1 MALRNFYK
9 SFASMSNPV
18 GSLAGRTG
26 LALAVGFL
34 LAAQGGCN
42 IVGMFGAM
50 EESRRRDSTHEI
62 KAEYTSMEE
71 KRWAVVVMADR
82 GVQADNPQ
90 LVDKMTVDLTRRLI
104 EGGVGK
110 DAALPED
117 VLRFMYN
124 NPRWVTMTYGEL
136 SQKLGVQRLVV
147 VELLEYRL
155 YDVGNKYLYNGRA
168 KARIGVVEADSAIP
182 DELAFQKQVE
192 VKFPKKDGMGV
203 GDLPVAAVN
212 TELARRL
219 MTRTAWYFFD
229 HEEPYY
235 PEF

>member
-1 MALRNFYK
+1 MAFYNFYK
-9 SFASMSNPV
+9 FTALMLRPAA
-18 GSLAGRTG
+18 SLARR
-26 LALAVGFL
+26 LALFVMLGML
-34 LAAQGGCN
+34 VAAQGGCN
-42 IVGMFGAM
+42 IVAMFGAM
-50 EESRRRDSTHEI
+50 EESRRKDSTHEI
-62 KAEYTSMEE
+62 KAEYTGMED

-82 GVQADNPQ
+82 GVLADNPQ
-90 LVDKMTVDLTRRLI
+90 LVDKMTADLTRRLI

-155 YDVGNKYLYNGRA
+155 YEVGNKYLYNGRA

-219 MTRTAWYFFD
+219 ITRTAWYFFD
-229 HEEPYY
+229 HQEPYY